1 MSHVYFSTG
10 ICTFIITHTLTIRD
24 MSVFQVPDYASVAP
38 TQCLFDITSDNL
50 QLLLVFRRGNSGTP
64 RIFRQPGFENLVNFR
79 FPTRVTNIYQNFVA
93 NIAKAKLYVNL
104 RNAVNLQ
111 ATYLTYLTRELFL
124 TTHGKI
130 YNMGSANQVATDGLI
145 NRCSEDQ
152 VRQKLQQHFLNLSR
166 GTNQTAVWDTTE
178 VHNFTFSDFA
188 EGKFDVC
195 MILF

>member
-1 MSHVYFSTG
+1 
-10 ICTFIITHTLTIRD
+10 
-24 MSVFQVPDYASVAP
+24 MSVFQVPNYASVPP

-50 QLLLVFRRGNSGTP
+50 QLLLVFRRGNQGTP
-64 RIFRQPGFENLVNFR
+64 RIFSQPGFGHLVNFV

-104 RNAVNLQ
+104 HDTVNLQ

-130 YNMGSANQVATDGLI
+130 YNMGNANQVATDGLI
-145 NRCSEDQ
+145 QRCSEDE
-152 VRQKLQQHFLNLSR
+152 VRNKLQQHFLNLSR
-166 GTNQTAVWDTTE
+166 ETNRTALWDTTE
-178 VHNFTFSDFA
+178 VHNFTFSEFA
-188 EGKFDVC
+188 VGKFDVC